1 MVGISEFEKYISSL
15 LRNIIRVS
23 PLLTLNEVHTEFI
36 DLMEGLYN
44 EFEDLGLGPLD
55 YVLFRTPCVYFNEN
69 GQYFLV
75 GDIEDDD
82 DDDDEE
88 SSDDSSS
95 SSEDSWSED
104 EEESSGDSG
113 IGLS

>member
-1 MVGISEFEKYISSL
+1 MISELEQYIHSIL
-15 LRNIIRVS
+15 QRIIQVT
-23 PLLTLNEVHTEFI
+23 PLLSLNAINDAFLR
-36 DLMEGLYN
+36 LMGGLYQH
-44 EFEDLGLGPLD
+44 FDDLGLGPLE
-55 YVLFRTPCVYFNEN
+55 YVLYRTPCVYFNEN

-75 GDIEDDD
+75 GDIEDDDD